1 MFLFISTAPQMGKKK
16 LLATC
21 AAFLIQKTGVLAEVF
36 PDMANEIHN
45 DYTPDFIATILFT
58 VSCRTHLWSLEDFK
72 AFVLGLDLFVQLC
85 FTRHWQNYLCGHWR
99 CAHSWVTGKIKTAAT
114 IGCCYSS
121 HHLKRRPFL
130 LPQTP
135 LFFVRL
141 NLQTGPLLQ
150 AGDGDGGGGRWQLW
164 QGPPKGQKRFLKSG
178 RQEFHN
184 PSLSDWGI
192 CLLNIQLFLLAKCPL
207 KSSCNCVGKKETKQE
222 KWEGW
227 V

>member
-1 MFLFISTAPQMGKKK
+1 MCGLSNSKDRC
-16 LLATC
+16 TC
-21 AAFLIQKTGVLAEVF
+21 LKCFQTRHTKSI
-36 PDMANEIHN
+36 M
-45 DYTPDFIATILFT
+45 TILLTSSLQYCLLSAVVLIYDHLRISKRLSMGWIYLWNCVLRHSDKFIYVVT
-58 VSCRTHLWSLEDFK
+58 DDALTHE
-72 AFVLGLDLFVQLC
+72 
-85 FTRHWQNYLCGHWR
+85 WQ
-99 CAHSWVTGKIKTAAT
+99 TEAT

-207 KSSCNCVGKKETKQE
+207 KSSCNCVGKKETKQD